1 MEKETLIGEITHYF
15 TAIGVAIVKAKK
27 NFKKGVRIHIK
38 GATTDFYQ
46 DIYSMQLNHK
56 DVSKASKGQQVGMKV
71 DQRVREGDKI
81 YLVEKIKERK
91 SKKVTKTSKTK
102 KVKKVKKTKKTKETK
117 KKGKETKKKVKET
130 KKKGKKSPKKSPSP
144 KKKTKKSKKVSK
156 KK

>member
-91 SKKVTKTSKTK
+91 SKKVAKTSKA
-102 KVKKVKKTKKTKETK
+102 KKVKKTKKTKETK
-117 KKGKETKKKVKET
+117 KKGK
-130 KKKGKKSPKKSPSP
+130 KSPKKSP

>member
-91 SKKVTKTSKTK
+91 SKKVAKTSKTK
-102 KVKKVKKTKKTKETK
+102 KAKKVKKTKKTKETK

>member
-56 DVSKASKGQQVGMKV
+56 DISKASKGQQIGMKV

-81 YLVEKIKERK
+81 YLVEKIKEKK
-91 SKKVTKTSKTK
+91 SKKVAKTSKTK
-102 KVKKVKKTKKTKETK
+102 KARKVKKTKETK
-117 KKGKETKKKVKET
+117 KKGKEKKKKVKET
-130 KKKGKKSPKKSPSP
+130 KKKGKKSLKKLSRKI

>member
-91 SKKVTKTSKTK
+91 SKKVAKTSKAK
-102 KVKKVKKTKKTKETK
+102 KAKKVKKTKKTKETK

>member
-56 DVSKASKGQQVGMKV
+56 DISKASKGQQIGMKV

-81 YLVEKIKERK
+81 YLVEKIKEKK
-91 SKKVTKTSKTK
+91 SKKVAKTSKTK
-102 KVKKVKKTKKTKETK
+102 KARKIKKTKETK
-117 KKGKETKKKVKET
+117 RKGKGKKKKVKET
-130 KKKGKKSPKKSPSP
+130 KKKGKKSLKKLSRKI

>member
-102 KVKKVKKTKKTKETK
+102 KVKKIKKTKKTKETK
-117 KKGKETKKKVKET
+117 KKGKKKKIKKKVKGA
-130 KKKGKKSPKKSPSP
+130 KKKGKKSPKKSP

>member
-1 MEKETLIGEITHYF
+1 MEKEILVGEVTHYF
-15 TAIGVAIVKAKK
+15 TAIGVGIIKVKKS
-27 NFKKGVRIHIK
+27 FKKGNRLHFK
-38 GATTDFYQ
+38 GSTTNFYQ
-46 DIYSMQLNHK
+46 DAYSMQLNHK
-56 DVSKASKGQQVGMKV
+56 DIATAPKGEQIGLKV

-91 SKKVTKTSKTK
+91 SKKVAKTSKTK
-102 KVKKVKKTKKTKETK
+102 KAKKVKKTKKTKETK

-130 KKKGKKSPKKSPSP
+130 KKKGKKSPKKSP

>member
-117 KKGKETKKKVKET
+117 KKGKKTKKKVKET

>member
-81 YLVEKIKERK
+81 YLVEKIKEKK
-91 SKKVTKTSKTK
+91 SKKVAKTSKAK
-102 KVKKVKKTKKTKETK
+102 KAKKVKKTKKTKETK
-117 KKGKETKKKVKET
+117 KKGKETKKKVKGA

>member
-91 SKKVTKTSKTK
+91 SKKVAKTSKT
-102 KVKKVKKTKKTKETK
+102 KKVKKTKKTKETK
-117 KKGKETKKKVKET
+117 KKGKEIKKKVKGA
-130 KKKGKKSPKKSPSP
+130 KKKGKKSPKKSP

>member
-91 SKKVTKTSKTK
+91 SKKVAKTSKA
-102 KVKKVKKTKKTKETK
+102 KKVKKTKKTKETK
-117 KKGKETKKKVKET
+117 KKGKETKKKVKGA

>member
-56 DVSKASKGQQVGMKV
+56 DISKASKGQQIGMKV

-81 YLVEKIKERK
+81 YLVEKIKEKK
-91 SKKVTKTSKTK
+91 SKKVAKTSKTK
-102 KVKKVKKTKKTKETK
+102 KARKVKKTKETK
-117 KKGKETKKKVKET
+117 KKGKEKKKKVKET
-130 KKKGKKSPKKSPSP
+130 KKKGKKSLKKLSKKI

>member
-91 SKKVTKTSKTK
+91 SKKVAKTSKA
-102 KVKKVKKTKKTKETK
+102 KKVKKTKKTKETK

-130 KKKGKKSPKKSPSP
+130 KKKGKKSPKKSP

>member
-91 SKKVTKTSKTK
+91 SKKVAKTSKA
-102 KVKKVKKTKKTKETK
+102 KKVKKTKKTKETK
-117 KKGKETKKKVKET
+117 KKGKEIKKKVKGA
-130 KKKGKKSPKKSPSP
+130 KKKGKKSPKKSP

>member
-102 KVKKVKKTKKTKETK
+102 KAKKVKKTKKTKETK

-130 KKKGKKSPKKSPSP
+130 KKKGKKSPKKSP

>member
-91 SKKVTKTSKTK
+91 SKKVAKTSKA
-102 KVKKVKKTKKTKETK
+102 KKVKKTKKTKETK
-117 KKGKETKKKVKET
+117 KKGKETKKKVKGA
-130 KKKGKKSPKKSPSP
+130 KKKGKKSPKKSP